1 MKPATNSRPGLTL
14 LEVIVALAIFL
25 VALIGIGQLITMA
38 SDRAVETQQQGHAV
52 QLCQTQLA
60 KVAAGIT
67 PLQSQSDV
75 PCEEDSEW
83 NCTVNCEQDSSIQG
97 LWRVQVQVSRQR
109 ADGTRIEASMSQFVL
124 DPSIRGS
131 TADSTPSPGAST
143 SDATANQPPS
153 GQQSG
158 SGAVG
163 SGGGMSGGGMG
174 GAGGGGM
181 GGAGGG
187 GVSGGGLGGGGMR
200 GAGGGGM
207 GGGGMRG
214 AGGGGMSGG
223 ATGGRPTGGGAPRPA
238 PQGGR

>member
-1 MKPATNSRPGLTL
+1 MKPATNARPGLTL

-25 VALIGIGQLITMA
+25 MALIGIGQLITMA

-67 PLQSQSDV
+67 PLQSPSDT

-83 NCTVNCEQDSSIQG
+83 NYTVNCEQDSAIQG

-109 ADGTRIEASMSQFVL
+109 SDGTRIEASMSQFVL

-143 SDATANQPPS
+143 TDATANQPAS

-158 SGAVG
+158 SGAA
-163 SGGGMSGGGMG
+163 GGGGVGGAGGGGVG

-181 GGAGGG
+181 
-187 GVSGGGLGGGGMR
+187 
-200 GAGGGGM
+200 GGGGM

-214 AGGGGMSGG
+214 AGGGGMRGAGGGGMRGASGG
-223 ATGGRPTGGGAPRPA
+223 GGTPSGGKR
-238 PQGGR
+238 